1 MTTRSPAS
9 RAAGVLAWMSAI
21 LLPIGLVP
29 LAWMT
34 ALAVGYCEFDCGT
47 LGTLA
52 INGLIA
58 ACIVL
63 VFAWL
68 WLAVAM
74 VRRRVTRLVLV
85 VALLA
90 DLILLV
96 LGGIAAWT
104 FGVL

>member
-1 MTTRSPAS
+1 MTAPRSS
-9 RAAGVLAWMSAI
+9 RAIGAFAWISAI
-21 LLPIGLVP
+21 LLPVGLVP

-58 ACIVL
+58 ACVL
-63 VFAWL
+63 LLLAWL

-74 VRRRVTRLVLV
+74 VRRRVTRAVLAMAI
-85 VALLA
+85 VA
-90 DLILLV
+90 DVILIV

-104 FGVL
+104 FGAL

>member
-1 MTTRSPAS
+1 MTAS
-9 RAAGVLAWMSAI
+9 RPSRIAGALAWISAI

-34 ALAVGYCEFDCGT
+34 ALATGYCEFDCGT

-52 INGLIA
+52 IDGLIV
-58 ACIVL
+58 ACVVL
-63 VFAWL
+63 LLAWL

-74 VRRRVTRLVLV
+74 IRRRVTRLVLAAAV
-85 VALLA
+85 LA
-90 DLILLV
+90 DLILLI

-104 FGVL
+104 FGAL

>member
-9 RAAGVLAWMSAI
+9 RAAGLLAWMSAI

-52 INGLIA
+52 IDGLIA
-58 ACIVL
+58 ACL
-63 VFAWL
+63 LLLLAWL

-74 VRRRVTRLVLV
+74 VRRRVTRKVLAIAIV
-85 VALLA
+85 A